1 MLAAVTEY
9 APLDVVLFLALPYA
23 AMLIFFVVTVQRY
36 RQQTFS
42 YSSLSSQ
49 FLENDRHFWALVPF
63 HYGLLLVLG
72 GHIVAFL
79 IPSAILAWNGSPI
92 RLLVLEVTALV
103 GGVLTLVGLVNI
115 VVRRFVS
122 KRVKVVTSTADWIL
136 YGLLLFQI
144 VTGIL
149 VAVLYNWGSSWF
161 AATMAPYLWSLVK
174 LNPDISYMTPMP
186 LFVKL
191 HVIGNFALIAFFPF
205 TRLVHVLVV
214 PNQYLFR
221 KTQVVRWYGDRRTI
235 RDVDA
240 QSAAQAG
247 GGKKPS

>member
-1 MLAAVTEY
+1 MLAAIT
-9 APLDVVLFLALPYA
+9 AFDPLDLVLFGALPYA
-23 AMLIFFVVTVQRY
+23 AMLVFFVVTVQRY

-63 HYGLLLVLG
+63 HYGLLFVLG

-79 IPSAILAWNGSPI
+79 IPSAVLAWNGNPL
-92 RLLVLEVTALV
+92 RLLLLEVTALI

-115 VVRRFVS
+115 LVRRFRSV
-122 KRVKVVTSTADWIL
+122 RVKVVTSPADWTL

-144 VTGIL
+144 ATGVL
-149 VAVLYNWGSSWF
+149 VATLYNWGSSWF
-161 AATMAPYLWSLVK
+161 SATMAPYLWSLVK
-174 LNPDISYMTPMP
+174 LNPDISFITPMP
-186 LFVKL
+186 LLVKL

-214 PNQYLFR
+214 PNQYLWR

-235 RDVDA
+235 RDVEL
-240 QSAAQAG
+240 QSAKQAG
-247 GGKKPS
+247 GGKQKA